1 MTDNILEKMK
11 EDKHHICDPTKA
23 ERISKCNYICPVCR
37 KDISTYIFY
46 YQEALERKQRKG

>member
-46 YQEALERKQRKG
+46 YQEALERKQRKE